1 VIEEVLRIGDV
12 SRLTGIPVN
21 TLRYYRSQKIGPKST
36 KFGRTIVYREAD
48 VRAWMDAQF
57 AKAVG
62 E

>member
-1 VIEEVLRIGDV
+1 MDKLLRIGDV

-21 TLRYYRSQKIGPKST
+21 TLRHYRAHKTGPRST
-36 KFGRTIVYREAD
+36 RLGRNIVYRESD
-48 VRAWMDAQF
+48 VEAWVEAQF